1 MAEPIVNTIY
11 LKQFAWNAVTFD
23 NSNGGTIA
31 LDFTHEGEVIQDWTG
46 VDEYSKFLSICN
58 KILECTLRL
67 RNVKR
72 KEGLGTA
79 NGDITGLLAG
89 ASDVPF
95 TFKTM
100 SLVGVRGGQGRTS
113 MGEAALRF
121 RHKSSDGTTVPITD

>member
-11 LKQFAWNAVTFD
+11 LKTAVWNAITWD

-31 LDFTHEGEVIQDWTG
+31 LDYTHEGEVIQDWTG
-46 VDEYSKFLSICN
+46 VDEYSKFLAVVN

-67 RNVKR
+67 RNCKR
-72 KEGLGTA
+72 TEGLAAANSDLVGT
-79 NGDITGLLAG
+79 LAG
-89 ASDVPF
+89 AGDVPI

-100 SLVGVRGGQGRTS
+100 SLVGVRVGQGRTS

-121 RHKSSDGTTVPITD
+121 RHKSADGTSVPIQ